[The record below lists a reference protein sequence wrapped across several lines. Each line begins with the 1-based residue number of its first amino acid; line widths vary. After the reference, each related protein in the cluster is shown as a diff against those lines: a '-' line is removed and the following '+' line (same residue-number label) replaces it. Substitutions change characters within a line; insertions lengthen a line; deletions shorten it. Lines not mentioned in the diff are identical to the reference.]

1 MYHLLVGVIA
11 VALFAALT
19 LTGAFYLGPA
29 FTKATIKAHVTTM
42 INQAQQISAASTL
55 YNVDEA
61 KNIDSIE
68 SLVEFGYLKEIPA
81 TPVVAAEGAEWEL
94 VFGDYATNERSYLTI
109 ELGGEQADQDQVC
122 DIAEKLVGS
131 CAVEA
136 GKYAYPL

>member
-42 INQAQQISAASTL
+42 INQAQQISAANTL
-55 YNVDEA
+55 YNADEA
-61 KNIDSIE
+61 KNIETIE
-68 SLVEFGYLKEIPA
+68 GLVEFGYLKEIPT

-94 VFGDYATNERSYLTI
+94 DFGSSAADKPYLKI
-109 ELGGEQADQDQVC
+109 ELGGEQKDKDQVC
-122 DIAEKLVGS
+122 EIAEKLVGACVDGNATYS
-131 CAVEA
+131 
-136 GKYAYPL
+136 YPL

>member
-42 INQAQQISAASTL
+42 INQAQQISAANTL
-55 YNVDEA
+55 YNADEA
-61 KNIDSIE
+61 KNIDSIQ
-68 SLVEFGYLKEIPA
+68 SLVDFEYLKEVPSNL
-81 TPVVAAEGAEWEL
+81 VVAEDGAEWEL
-94 VFGDYATNERSYLTI
+94 DFGAAAGDKAYLKI
-109 ELGGEQADQDQVC
+109 ELGGDTADQAQVC

-131 CAVEA
+131 CQVEA

>member
-61 KNIDSIE
+61 KNIDSIQ
-68 SLVEFGYLKEIPA
+68 SLVDFGYLKEIPSN
-81 TPVVAAEGAEWEL
+81 PVVAAEGAEWEL
-94 VFGDYATNERSYLTI
+94 AFGDYATNERSYLKI
-109 ELGGEQADQDQVC
+109 ELGGDAADQAQVC
-122 DIAEKLVGS
+122 DIAESLVGT
-131 CAVEA
+131 CAEEA
-136 GKYAYPL
+136 GKYSYPL

>member
-42 INQAQQISAASTL
+42 INQAQQISAANTL
-55 YNVDEA
+55 YNADEA
-61 KNIDSIE
+61 KNVDTIGE
-68 SLVEFGYLKEIPA
+68 LVEFGYLKEVPS
-81 TPVVAAEGAEWEL
+81 TPVVAADNAEWEL
-94 VFGDYATNERSYLTI
+94 VFGATAADKAYLTI
-109 ELGGEQADQDQVC
+109 DLGGDAEDKAQVC
-122 DIAEKLVGS
+122 DIAEKLVGT
-131 CAVEA
+131 CGFEA

>member
-42 INQAQQISAASTL
+42 INQAQQISAANTL

-61 KNIDSIE
+61 KDAETIE
-68 SLVEFGYLKEIPA
+68 SLVEYGYLKEIPS
-81 TPVVAAEGAEWEL
+81 TPVVAADGAAWEL
-94 VFGDYATNERSYLTI
+94 AFGATEADKDYLTI
-109 ELGGEQADQDQVC
+109 DLGGTADDQKQVC
-122 DIAEKLVGS
+122 DIAESLVGS
-131 CAVEA
+131 CAVEP

>member
-42 INQAQQISAASTL
+42 ISQAQQISAANTL
-55 YNVDEA
+55 YNADEA
-61 KNIDSIE
+61 KNIQAIDD
-68 SLVEFGYLKEIPA
+68 LVTFGYLKEVPT
-81 TPVVAAEGAEWEL
+81 TPVVAADDAQWEL
-94 VFGDYATNERSYLTI
+94 VFGATAADKAYLEI
-109 ELGGEQADQDQVC
+109 DLGGDATDQAQVC

-131 CAVEA
+131 CQVEA

>member
-42 INQAQQISAASTL
+42 INQAQQISAANTL

-61 KNIDSIE
+61 KNIQSIDA
-68 SLVEFGYLKEIPA
+68 LVQYGYLKEVPT
-81 TPVVAAEGAEWEL
+81 TPVVAADGAAWEL
-94 VFGDYATNERSYLTI
+94 AFGATAADKSYLTI
-109 ELGGEQADQDQVC
+109 ELGGEQADKDQVC
-122 DIAEKLVGS
+122 DIAESLVGS
-131 CAVEA
+131 CQVEA

>member
-42 INQAQQISAASTL
+42 INQAQQISAANTL

-61 KNIDSIE
+61 KNVSDIG
-68 SLVEFGYLKEIPA
+68 SLVEFGYLKEIPT
-81 TPVVAAEGAEWEL
+81 TPIVAADGAEWVL
-94 VFGDYATNERSYLTI
+94 DFDTNPDKAYLTI
-109 ELGGEQADQDQVC
+109 ELGGEQADKDQVC
-122 DIAEKLVGS
+122 DIAESLVGS
-131 CAVEA
+131 CQTVT
-136 GKYAYPL
+136 GSYAYPL

>member
-42 INQAQQISAASTL
+42 INQAQQISAANTL
-55 YNVDEA
+55 YNADEA
-61 KNIDSIE
+61 KNIDSIDA
-68 SLVEFGYLKEIPA
+68 LVEFGYLKEVPT
-81 TPVVAAEGAEWEL
+81 TPVVAADAAQWEL
-94 VFGDYATNERSYLTI
+94 DFTTNPDKPYLTI
-109 ELGGEQADQDQVC
+109 ELGGNADDQKTVC

-131 CAVEA
+131 CQTVA
-136 GKYAYPL
+136 GSYAYPL

>member
-42 INQAQQISAASTL
+42 ITQAQQIAAASTL

-61 KNIDSIE
+61 KNVGSIE
-68 SLVEFGYLKEIPA
+68 DLVAYGYLKEVPTA
-81 TPVVAAEGAEWEL
+81 PVVAAQGAEWEL
-94 VFGDYATNERSYLTI
+94 AFGANYGDKGYLKI
-109 ELGGEQADQDQVC
+109 ELGGDAADQAQVC
-122 DIAEKLVGS
+122 EIVDSLIGTCAE
-131 CAVEA
+131 EA